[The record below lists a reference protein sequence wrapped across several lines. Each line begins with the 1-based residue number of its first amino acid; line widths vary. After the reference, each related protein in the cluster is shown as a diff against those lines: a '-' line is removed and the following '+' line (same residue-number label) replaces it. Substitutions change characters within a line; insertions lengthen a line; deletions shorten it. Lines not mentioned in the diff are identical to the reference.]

1 MRRDRR
7 PNFRNALAP
16 MLAVLAL
23 AGCGNKATREW
34 QASDHDQE
42 PTGGGAAP
50 GSAGGGNDMVA
61 IIEATWQS
69 KCQKCHGA
77 AGHGDGPSGPAV
89 NAADL
94 SDPKLQDLFTDDQL
108 ATIIA
113 KGKNRMPA
121 FSDLPPEIIGGLVA
135 KVRSFRAQ

>member
-1 MRRDRR
+1 MRRLRR
-7 PNFRNALAP
+7 SSPTVL
-16 MLAVLAL
+16 VLAL
-23 AGCGNKATREW
+23 GALLTACGTKGTREW

-50 GSAGGGNDMVA
+50 AANGAPVNEMVA
-61 IIEATWQS
+61 IIESTWQA

-77 AGHGDGPSGPAV
+77 GGHGDGPSGPMV

-94 SDPKLQDLFTDDQL
+94 SDPKLQDLYTDDQL

-121 FSDLPPEIIGGLVA
+121 FGDLSPEVVGGLVA
-135 KVRSFRAQ
+135 KVRSFRAR